1 MDMKNDK
8 DKRVSTQRISPA
20 MEQKIKEGKV
30 RLTMTPEHHEKM
42 LINFIHFCMANPN
55 AKIDRELGGFVN
67 LTDPL
72 RSKELAPRGQIHL
85 TEDQV
90 RPFREG
96 LNLMINSLAKTYHDE
111 STDPSLR
118 LEIYKTFNPPSD
130 EEPEVPPSMI
140 N

>member
-1 MDMKNDK
+1 
-8 DKRVSTQRISPA
+8 
-20 MEQKIKEGKV
+20 MEQKIKEGKAE
-30 RLTMTPEHHEKM
+30 LAMTPEHPEKM
-42 LINFIHFCMANPN
+42 LINFIHFLMANPN
-55 AKIDRELGGFVN
+55 VKIDRKLGGFVN
-67 LTDPL
+67 LKDPL
-72 RSKELAPRGQIHL
+72 RPSKLAPRGQIHL

-96 LNLMINSLAKTYHDE
+96 LNIMITDLAEIYTDE

-130 EEPEVPPSMI
+130 EEPEVSPSMI